1 MNQKLLPT
9 FLYIGAPKCGST
21 WIYKTL
27 SAHQE
32 VYIPVAKEIY
42 YFDRYYSKGPDWYA
56 SFFVKA
62 GSETR
67 AIGELSPNYL
77 YSHEAASRIALDLP
91 EVKLFV
97 CIRNPLERF
106 LSQYMHAR
114 RNNQIKDSIE
124 DILTLEKPPPILKF
138 GKYYDYLVTYK
149 ELFGDENFQVFF
161 FDDLEHDPFE
171 FAKNIYRF
179 IGVDPDFEYLD
190 TKKKVLPA
198 SNFRIGWLAF
208 LAKKMA
214 RASRDVGLANLVG
227 RIQESFIVNLLYKKV
242 SKEDKMT
249 LTDEQRKW
257 LIDYYADDV
266 ANVEK
271 LSGRN
276 LSHWLQ

>member
-56 SFFVKA
+56 SFFVKS
-62 GSETR
+62 GPETS

-91 EVKLFV
+91 EVKLFA

-161 FDDLEHDPFE
+161 FDDLEQDPFG
-171 FAKNIYRF
+171 FAKNLYRF
-179 IGVDPDFEYLD
+179 IGVDSGFEYLD

-214 RASRDVGLANLVG
+214 RASRDVGFANLVG

-271 LSGRN
+271 LLSRN